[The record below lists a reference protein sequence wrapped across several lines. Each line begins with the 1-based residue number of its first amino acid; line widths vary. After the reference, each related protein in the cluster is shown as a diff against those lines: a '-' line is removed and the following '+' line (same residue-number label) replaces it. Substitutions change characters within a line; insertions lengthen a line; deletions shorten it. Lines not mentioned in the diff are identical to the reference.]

1 MTTLTAD
8 ERVQTSMAR
17 ARVSVEALCIMA
29 LFGFVLVTRLAALG
43 AVTMTPAEIPPALAA
58 WRAFMPALASGD
70 ALLTDS
76 TILFWAQGT
85 AMMLWGASEWAARLF
100 TALAG
105 IALVF
110 TPLLFRD
117 LLGRD
122 RAFILALI
130 LAFSPVTLAASRFS
144 SPVIWSALFAVLML
158 WSVWRFWA
166 DDRPRYAVLAAVMGG
181 GLILLSEPGGLL
193 LALILLG
200 SAALA
205 LTFSALDAPIDADVP
220 GDDYLA
226 GVRARFAS
234 WPVGFS
240 ALVTFL
246 VVFCAATGFML
257 YSGGLAIVGETLRGF
272 ASGWVTRS
280 PGSPVFHP
288 LVTAFFYETFLFML
302 AGLAVIVL
310 SMTRRITF
318 TERLL
323 MAWAALAIIA
333 ALIYPGAGAAHAL
346 WLILP
351 LAGLTSWLVSAAL
364 GHIKRRDDLWPL
376 DVATDDGRGKWLLA
390 VIALVLLMMVAMHFQ
405 VAVRGLWRTGG
416 GATDYFSLMSEPAF
430 NLHAVSVVG
439 FLVSLL
445 FIVIGYFLASSL
457 VGPLIPAQALVIGGL
472 AFALLTSFGGGWNL
486 VGTRANDPAEVW
498 FVDGTS
504 SQVDLMRQ
512 TLNDLAVRQTGGMPA
527 LPIVAVTP
535 QDGAVAWALRDFHNT
550 QFVASL
556 DDARTAQVIIMPSHD
571 LLRGLTTPQRPDID
585 LGAAYVGQ
593 DFAMQYTWRSSW
605 LSGWQWL
612 AWWSA
617 RLDTGLIP
625 ATARQRML
633 NGVVLWVRQDIYDG
647 NRFEFNDR

>member
-8 ERVQTSMAR
+8 GRAEIGTAR

-58 WRAFMPALASGD
+58 WRAFMPALASGEVFV
-70 ALLTDS
+70 TDS
-76 TILFWAQGT
+76 AMLFWAQGT
-85 AMMLWGASEWAARLF
+85 AMMLWGGSEWAARLF

-105 IALVF
+105 VALVL

-158 WSVWRFWA
+158 WGVWRFWA
-166 DDRPRYAVLAAVMGG
+166 DERPRYAVLATIMGG
-181 GLILLSEPGGLL
+181 ALILLSEPGGLM

-200 SAALA
+200 SAAVA
-205 LTFSALDAPIDADVP
+205 LTFAALDAPLDADVT
-220 GDDYLA
+220 GEDFLA
-226 GVRARFAS
+226 EVRARFAS

-240 ALVTFL
+240 LLATLL
-246 VVFCAATGFML
+246 IVFCTATGFML
-257 YSGGLAIVGETLRGF
+257 YSGGLALVGETLRGF
-272 ASGWVTRS
+272 VSGWGGRV
-280 PGSPVFHP
+280 PGSPVFYP
-288 LVTAFFYETFLFML
+288 LVTAFFYETFLFVL
-302 AGLAVIVL
+302 AGVSVIVL

-364 GHIKRRDDLWPL
+364 GHDGRRDDLWPL
-376 DVATDDGRGKWLLA
+376 DSATDGGRGKWLLA
-390 VIALVLLMMVAMHFQ
+390 VIAFTLLMMVALHFQ
-405 VAVRGLWRTGG
+405 VAVRGFWQTDGG
-416 GATDYFSLMSEPAF
+416 VADFLSRINMPAF
-430 NLHAVSVVG
+430 NLHAVSMVG

-457 VGPLIPAQALVIGGL
+457 VGAIIPAQALVIGAL
-472 AFALLTSFGGGWNL
+472 AFALLTSFGSGWNL

-512 TLNDLAVRQTGGMPA
+512 TLIELAIRQTEGMPT
-527 LPIVAVTP
+527 LPVAAVTP
-535 QDGAVAWALRDFHNT
+535 DDGAVAWALRDFHNT

-556 DDARTAQVIIMPSHD
+556 DDARTAQVIVMPAYD
-571 LLRGLTTPQRPDID
+571 LVRGLTTPHRPDIE

-593 DFAMQYTWRSSW
+593 DFATQMTWRSSW
-605 LSGWQWL
+605 LNGWQWL

-617 RLDTGLIP
+617 RLDTGRIP
-625 ATARQRML
+625 AVARQRML

-647 NRFEFNDR
+647 NRFDINNR